1 MAVQAKKKAA
11 KPKKTVK
18 PKAPAKKNPAL
29 ECAVCGYRVVVDE
42 VCGCAEEHVLVCCGK
57 PMNKRKA

>member
-1 MAVQAKKKAA
+1 MPAQAKKKAA

-18 PKAPAKKNPAL
+18 PKASAKKKPAL

-42 VCGCAEEHVLVCCGK
+42 VCGCAEEHALVCCGQ